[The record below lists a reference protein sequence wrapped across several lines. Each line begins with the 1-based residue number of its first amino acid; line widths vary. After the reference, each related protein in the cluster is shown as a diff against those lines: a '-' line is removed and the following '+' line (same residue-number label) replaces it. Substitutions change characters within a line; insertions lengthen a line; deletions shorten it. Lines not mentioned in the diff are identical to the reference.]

1 MHSEPSIPARQVY
14 DLLLDSVRRLGVLSR
29 NQGQVFGAATPQQI
43 RRPTERQGECKRR
56 SGCPLRTFQVRH
68 RTSVSNR
75 KERVRTHATHPL
87 GRSRDARGTATV
99 CLNAAKLNP
108 QVSCGLLTFLSLP
121 TLMCRIC
128 RWVRLNPASSRG
140 RRFSIDPCL
149 RAQLSPRP
157 STPQPHDRNFERDLY
172 QPLHHGMCRRCNHPN
187 RGRNRRSRRLRPQGG
202 RPNAGF
208 APLRPHGAQLPVNR
222 CAASLPSLAHA
233 LPRRARGSR
242 RRCSPSRSPTWS
254 A

>member
-1 MHSEPSIPARQVY
+1 MQASFRLPSTNVPSPPSNFSLKSQRAR
-14 DLLLDSVRRLGVLSR
+14 
-29 NQGQVFGAATPQQI
+29 
-43 RRPTERQGECKRR
+43 
-56 SGCPLRTFQVRH
+56 
-68 RTSVSNR
+68 SN
-75 KERVRTHATHPL
+75 A
-87 GRSRDARGTATV
+87 RDAPSRAFSRCSRYGHRLHKRSEV
-99 CLNAAKLNP
+99 KRL
-108 QVSCGLLTFLSLP
+108 SCGSPSFPLPSNLLQGC
-121 TLMCRIC
+121 LMCRTC

-140 RRFSIDPCL
+140 RRFRIDPCL

-222 CAASLPSLAHA
+222 CVASLPSL
-233 LPRRARGSR
+233 RARVCASE
-242 RRCSPSRSPTWS
+242 CAT
-254 A
+254 AV